1 MQQAVVFD
9 LEHRWP
15 LGLVGSLRYAATT
28 ATAVPALI
36 WIVVAALSCWCCR
49 VGRLVLKQLWIG

>member
-1 MQQAVVFD
+1 LD
-9 LEHRWP
+9 LVASVEDAEGRC
-15 LGLVGSLRYAATT
+15 T